1 MDALQDTSAEDL
13 LLAMLRASPSATDSR
28 PSSSAAQSQPSSA
41 LQPLAREASSTLR
54 DALPHPAAAA
64 NSNTARAQQVWFT
77 NRSHCVPTKGICV
90 PLYGSNPPTIISG

>member
-64 NSNTARAQQVWFT
+64 PTATLQELSRCDSQTGPIVYLQKGSV
-77 NRSHCVPTKGICV
+77 CPCMGPT
-90 PLYGSNPPTIISG
+90 PLQS